1 MGILNYGGQ
10 EAEYMMLPDFKIGM
24 DKLEAVFR
32 PITDE
37 QRDIYWDR
45 LQSLAPKS
53 FRNAIDYVI
62 DVHKDKTFPTVAEIL
77 EATGHVSTFASSGLP
92 EATGVKCSTCNDMGY
107 ILTLHADTQPSACP
121 CGCKLGETIK
131 EGWINSFKRG
141 KK

>member
-1 MGILNYGGQ
+1 
-10 EAEYMMLPDFKIGM
+10 MMLPDFKIGM

-45 LQSLAPKS
+45 LQNLAPKS

-62 DVHKDKTFPTVAEIL
+62 DVHKDKTFPTVAEVL

-92 EATGVKCSTCNDMGY
+92 EATGIKCNTCRDIGY
-107 ILTLHADTQPSACP
+107 ILTEQKEAQVSVHP
-121 CGCKLGETIK
+121 CECELGKKIK
-131 EGWINSFKRG
+131 QGWIASFKRG